1 MKQTGKSCFH
11 QVVIK
16 EEVMSSFKTRCP
28 SCGGLNRVPNE
39 RVAEAASCGKCKNAL
54 FDGAP
59 VEGTIDNFSA
69 LLESDTPVVVDF
81 WGPWCNPCVGF
92 APVFSDVAQEQTGNA
107 RFVKIDTEAQ
117 QQLAAQF
124 GIRSIPTIM
133 VFKNGQRVDMIN
145 GALPKTQFDRWLNQA
160 LNK

>member
-1 MKQTGKSCFH
+1 
-11 QVVIK
+11 
-16 EEVMSSFKTRCP
+16 MSSFKTRCP

-59 VEGTIDNFSA
+59 IEGTVDNFSA
-69 LLESDTPVVVDF
+69 LLESNTPVVVDF
-81 WGPWCNPCVGF
+81 WAPWCNPCVGF
-92 APVFSDVAQEQTGNA
+92 APVFSDVAQELTGNA

-145 GALPKTQFDRWLNQA
+145 GALPKTQFDQWLNQA
-160 LNK
+160 LSK

>member
-69 LLESDTPVVVDF
+69 LLESDTPVVEIGRAHV
-81 WGPWCNPCVGF
+81 
-92 APVFSDVAQEQTGNA
+92 
-107 RFVKIDTEAQ
+107 
-117 QQLAAQF
+117 
-124 GIRSIPTIM
+124 
-133 VFKNGQRVDMIN
+133 
-145 GALPKTQFDRWLNQA
+145 
-160 LNK
+160 

>member
-1 MKQTGKSCFH
+1 
-11 QVVIK
+11 
-16 EEVMSSFKTRCP
+16 MSSFKTRCP

-59 VEGTIDNFSA
+59 IEGTVDNFSA
-69 LLESDTPVVVDF
+69 LLESNTPVVVDF
-81 WGPWCNPCVGF
+81 WAPWCNPCVGF
-92 APVFSDVAQEQTGNA
+92 APAFSDVAQEQTGNA

-145 GALPKTQFDRWLNQA
+145 GALPKTQFDQWLNQA
-160 LNK
+160 LSK